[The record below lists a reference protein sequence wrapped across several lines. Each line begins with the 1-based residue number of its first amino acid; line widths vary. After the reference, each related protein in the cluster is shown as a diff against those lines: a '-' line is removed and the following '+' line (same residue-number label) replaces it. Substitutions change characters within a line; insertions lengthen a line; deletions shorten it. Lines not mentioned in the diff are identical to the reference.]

1 VPTARALSSPA
12 EFRAW
17 LEEHHASTTEMVV
30 RCRKV
35 QAARKG
41 LTYREAL
48 DEALCIGWIDGVRR
62 SVDAASFSVRFSPRR
77 PKSAWSTVN
86 ITRFGQ
92 LQEEGRVHPAGLAA
106 FQARVKTQYSY
117 ENRPQALA
125 PAYVRKFR
133 ANPRAWRFFEA
144 QPPWY
149 RRTCAFWVMSAK
161 QPETREKRLA
171 RLIVTSERQ
180 KGIPPL
186 KVPDR
191 RKSGG
196 GRPTGR

>member
-1 VPTARALSSPA
+1 
-12 EFRAW
+12 
-17 LEEHHASTTEMVV
+17 M
-30 RCRKV
+30 
-35 QAARKG
+35 
-41 LTYREAL
+41 
-48 DEALCIGWIDGVRR
+48 GWIDGVRR
-62 SVDAASFSVRFSPRR
+62 SVDATSFSVRFSPRK

-92 LQEEGRVHPAGLAA
+92 LQKEGRVHPAGLAA

-133 ANPRAWRFFEA
+133 ANQRAWRFFDA

-161 QPETREKRLA
+161 QPETRERRLA
-171 RLIVTSERQ
+171 LLITISGQQ

-186 KVPDR
+186 KPGPAR
-191 RKSGG
+191 R
-196 GRPTGR
+196 GRTRVKAMN

>member
-1 VPTARALSSPA
+1 VPTARAFSGPA

-17 LEEHHASTTEMVV
+17 LEEHHDSTTEMLV

-35 QAARKG
+35 QAGRKG
-41 LTYREAL
+41 LTYRQAL
-48 DEALCIGWIDGVRR
+48 DESLCMGWIDGVRR
-62 SVDAASFSVRFSPRR
+62 SVDATSFSVRFSPRK

-86 ITRFGQ
+86 ITRFDQ
-92 LQEEGRVHPAGLAA
+92 LQKEGRVHPAGRAA

-125 PAYVRKFR
+125 PAYVRKFQ
-133 ANPRAWRFFEA
+133 ANQRAWRFFEA

-161 QPETREKRLA
+161 QPETRERRLA
-171 RLIVTSERQ
+171 VLIATSGQQ

-186 KVPDR
+186 KRPGPRDA
-191 RKSGG
+191 G
-196 GRPTGR
+196 GRGSRR